1 MSAIIRNWPVLL
13 AGIVAGLGIAIYY
26 AFLRWSGL
34 TFNVQ
39 VTAVASLLAPLAFAA
54 AVVERA
60 VEILIS
66 PWRDAGASKLEKELA
81 AVQAQ
86 PVDPAKPAQHVAALK
101 AVSDALDE
109 YRGNTQQYA
118 FAVSLTMSTLVSI
131 AGVRA
136 LGPFLDAGKFNDLAK
151 THPQQQ
157 VFFLCVDVALSAAL
171 LAGGANGIH
180 SIVNAITSFFDAS
193 ADKS

>member
-1 MSAIIRNWPVLL
+1 MLL
-13 AGIVAGLGIAIYY
+13 AGVVAVVSTVIFWI
-26 AFLRWSGL
+26 FLRWNGL

-66 PWRDAGASKLEKELA
+66 PWRDEDASKLEKTLA
-81 AVQAQ
+81 AIQAQ
-86 PVDPAKPAQHVAALK
+86 AVDPAGAANHAADLKVA
-101 AVSDALDE
+101 SNSLDE
-109 YRGNTQQYA
+109 YRGATQRYA
-118 FAVSLTMSTLVSI
+118 FAVSMTLSILVSV

-151 THPQQQ
+151 AHPEQQL
-157 VFFLCVDVALSAAL
+157 FFLCVDVVLSATL
-171 LAGGANGIH
+171 LAGGAEGIH
-180 SIVNAITSFFDAS
+180 SIVTAITSFFDAS
-193 ADKS
+193 AAKSKR